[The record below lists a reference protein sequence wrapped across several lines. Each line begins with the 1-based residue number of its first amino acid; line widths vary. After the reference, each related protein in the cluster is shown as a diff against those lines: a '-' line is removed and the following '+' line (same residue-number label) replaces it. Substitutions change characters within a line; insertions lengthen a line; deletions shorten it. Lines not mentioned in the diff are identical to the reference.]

1 MNQVLG
7 LINLSLVPLRGEPA
21 HSSEMLSQLMFGD
34 CFEVIA
40 TEGYW
45 AYIKTFYDGYEGW
58 LDQKQFLEIDELTKD
73 QFVQSKWLLDLSPQ
87 HLVKNLNANQIMY
100 LVPGST
106 IPKLTNG
113 QFKIRDLV
121 YQLAESQVRQAS
133 QANGAAIVEAAQFYL
148 TAPYLWGGKSLYG
161 IDCSGF
167 TQMVFKQYGLSIKR
181 DAYQQGEQGILVNF
195 LEEARAGDLAF
206 FDNEAGRITHVG
218 IMMNNRQI
226 IHASGRVKIDSIDS
240 QGIFNED
247 LQRYTHKLRIIK
259 RFLS

>member
-1 MNQVLG
+1 
-7 LINLSLVPLRGEPA
+7 
-21 HSSEMLSQLMFGD
+21 
-34 CFEVIA
+34 
-40 TEGYW
+40 
-45 AYIKTFYDGYEGW
+45 
-58 LDQKQFLEIDELTKD
+58 
-73 QFVQSKWLLDLSPQ
+73 
-87 HLVKNLNANQIMY
+87 
-100 LVPGST
+100 
-106 IPKLTNG
+106 
-113 QFKIRDLV
+113 
-121 YQLAESQVRQAS
+121 
-133 QANGAAIVEAAQFYL
+133 
-148 TAPYLWGGKSLYG
+148 
-161 IDCSGF
+161 
-167 TQMVFKQYGLSIKR
+167 MVFKQYGLSIKR